1 VVTAWSSSDIAE
13 KYNRLLDKLLSVAE
27 LTEQQLKGNVEFE
40 EEKRKMDMQFLQL
53 KLELKKEQLK
63 KIRTGITILY
73 CDKIFTINLQNDY
86 L

>member
-13 KYNRLLDKLLSVAE
+13 KYNRLLDKLLSVAK

-40 EEKRKMDMQFLQL
+40 EEKRKMDMQFLQ
-53 KLELKKEQLK
+53 LKKEQLK